1 MGLSLLGAETP
12 FIISTL
18 PACAC
23 GSLSLAQSWSHKV
36 AHAYFTNAGEPAQT
50 WERFPATLWERSAR
64 SSAVET
70 PAFTFFFWQVASPT
84 TRGKRLITSSGMYR
98 QPDPT
103 WYPDQINPLVVLPPP
118 HAYPLP
124 VFLRSGATQRY
135 TGEFCPQR
143 DPQMYVQPCY
153 VQTVASW
160 SDCGLRTHFQ
170 GLFFG
175 KLYHLVQALE
185 YDVIFILLFSSGHQM
200 Y

>member
-70 PAFTFFFWQVASPT
+70 PAFTFFFLT
-84 TRGKRLITSSGMYR
+84 GGKPNHPRKKTLISSSGMYR
-98 QPDPT
+98 QPEST
-103 WYPDQINPLVVLPPP
+103 RYPEQINPLVVLPPP
-118 HAYPLP
+118 YTYPLP
-124 VFLRSGATQRY
+124 VSLRFGATQRY

-143 DPQMYVQPCY
+143 DPRMYVQPCY
-153 VQTVASW
+153 NQTVLIRFWFKDTFS
-160 SDCGLRTHFQ
+160 GI
-170 GLFFG
+170 
-175 KLYHLVQALE
+175 
-185 YDVIFILLFSSGHQM
+185 IFW
-200 Y
+200 